1 MKSLQKM
8 LGHTS
13 AALAFDTFAV
23 LFDDGLENVATA
35 LNQAGATA
43 IAADVLPETSPNK
56 WRRPPLLW

>member
-13 AALAFDTFAV
+13 AALAFDTFAA

-43 IAADVLPETSPNK
+43 IAADVLPETSPN
-56 WRRPPLLW
+56 